1 MIERLNALFAAL
13 SPLWEMSLTAAYAA
27 AIVAGLRLILKKRAP
42 RQVLCLLWLVV
53 FARLLIPLSLESP
66 VSIVPDALPRQEQ
79 HQAEPAIPP
88 VSAQGTGSAQN
99 PAGAQAPGGITADPV
114 TQIQPGG
121 VPVLTAPEGAV
132 PQTPAAS
139 APFPWQAVL
148 AGVWLA
154 GALAM
159 GGYGLLSYLGLRRR
173 LFDAIRAGDGV
184 WEHPSVASPF
194 ILGVVRPRIYLPAG
208 LYGQPRQFILCHERA
223 HLRRLDHIVKPVC
236 WLALALHWFNPAV
249 WLAFLLMSRDIEA
262 ACDEAVIRSLGPQV
276 KADYSATLLSL
287 ATSGRMPAPCPL
299 AFDEG
304 DAKGRIQNVLRY
316 RRPALWIVVVSVVMV
331 VMAAVCLLT
340 DPVSAQA
347 PGENPDPIPSASQ
360 SQPPEASL
368 ADALLDPWMKEVL
381 DGERQFARGS
391 METEQFSISQ
401 LCDMVYRGE
410 RPDLILEVGKLAVMD
425 LDRDGINEMVV
436 WPVGGEPDDTT
447 EIGYTVGYFIFRR
460 QGDKVTVHYIG
471 WRPMQNLKADG
482 TFEWSSSAW
491 NAGIS
496 RLIDIDTFETEDI
509 TWFDTPSMDD
519 DNYFVDG
526 LKTTKE
532 KFEAAIAAQAAKP
545 EPAWYTYAGGVLSPW
560 RPDGLELAAQTG
572 GRDSGEAKLWL
583 EGGEIPWLE
592 WNGAAV
598 RLNSLITPA
607 QAPFLYCWDFDGD
620 GQDEVAVT
628 WLINGYAQYGLY
640 EWESGQPTLKTTYD
654 SQQMLVRFN
663 QNNTAAV
670 GPGPDGGLALTVNYV
685 HAEGED
691 TPDSEDFYRRYVT
704 GRALLPDDFFD
715 GGYEH
720 IRDGYPHAYANGFHL
735 VYLQRETGK
744 FYFDFDIYLA
754 DETMR
759 ELNYVDTLLGDP
771 PHSEYAGHYMLNKP
785 VGVGGFYL
793 SYDGAAWK
801 LEAWDQLAMDYGGG
815 PSADPSAAPEPSL
828 TPEPAISAGA
838 EVKQVGNGYQVSW
851 GGRSFA
857 VDPSVTP
864 DLCADIYQADFDGDG
879 RNEVAFALWASP
891 VWMID
896 LLDNGSAVASV
907 FDPASLRSDLA
918 VNSVAA
924 ITPSG
929 GMTFTYSWGALDEST
944 RRYVSTSADFPDSF
958 FLGINEALKSGKPLT
973 VSTANGGV
981 RAYTNVLYPYL
992 DVSVTVALQVEEGGT
1007 TAAGR
1012 VVGFQH
1018 YTVRYDGGGFTVDVP
1033 GQLDIVSDSPQGS
1046 TPSQPA
1052 RAPAAE
1058 CAHGLDTVS
1067 GVIQGNRYTLVCK
1080 QDGYVYTVPSPVEA
1094 YNCEPLP
1101 GADCDGDGHIEHAF
1115 QLEDGRLVVC
1125 DFKDGRLDNR
1135 VFDPGALFAGFDQ
1148 NRTCEV
1154 VDDADAA
1161 VITCQGQ
1168 TVRVPLDR
1176 GYVLT
1181 HHGPNPQILL
1191 AESGTRYA
1199 GYTFQEGGFDLAAP
1213 VDLSAC
1219 GLDGTALYA
1228 HWNIRCTE
1236 SGLQEVPGSFRLEV
1250 VSP

>member
-1 MIERLNALFAAL
+1 MIDRLNALFTAL

-79 HQAEPAIPP
+79 HQAEPSIPP
-88 VSAQGTGSAQN
+88 ALIEGAGPAQN

-114 TQIQPGG
+114 AQSQPGG

-132 PQTPAAS
+132 PQAPAAPK
-139 APFPWQAVL
+139 PFPWQAML

-159 GGYGLLSYLGLRRR
+159 GGYGLLSYLRLRRR
-173 LFDAIRAGDGV
+173 LFDAIRAGDGA

-208 LYGQPRQFILCHERA
+208 LSGQPRQFILCHERA

-262 ACDEAVIRSLGPQV
+262 ACDEAVIRSLGPRI

-287 ATSGRMPAPCPL
+287 ATSGRIPAPCPL

-316 RRPALWIVVVSVVMV
+316 RRPTLWIVVVSAVMV

-347 PGENPDPIPSASQ
+347 PDHNPDSMPSASP
-360 SQPPEASL
+360 SQPPEES
-368 ADALLDPWMKEVL
+368 
-381 DGERQFARGS
+381 
-391 METEQFSISQ
+391 
-401 LCDMVYRGE
+401 
-410 RPDLILEVGKLAVMD
+410 
-425 LDRDGINEMVV
+425 
-436 WPVGGEPDDTT
+436 
-447 EIGYTVGYFIFRR
+447 
-460 QGDKVTVHYIG
+460 
-471 WRPMQNLKADG
+471 
-482 TFEWSSSAW
+482 
-491 NAGIS
+491 
-496 RLIDIDTFETEDI
+496 
-509 TWFDTPSMDD
+509 
-519 DNYFVDG
+519 
-526 LKTTKE
+526 
-532 KFEAAIAAQAAKP
+532 
-545 EPAWYTYAGGVLSPW
+545 GVLSPW
-560 RPDGLELAAQTG
+560 RPDNLELAAQTG
-572 GRDSGEAKLWL
+572 GSDSGEAKLWL

-592 WNGAAV
+592 WNGAAA
-598 RLNSLITPA
+598 RLNGLITPA

-620 GQDEVAVT
+620 GQDEVVVT
-628 WLINGYAQYGLY
+628 WLINGYAQYDLY
-640 EWESGQPTLKTTYD
+640 EWESGRPTLKTTYD

-691 TPDSEDFYRRYVT
+691 APDSEDFYRRYVT

-754 DETMR
+754 DETMQ

-793 SYDGAAWK
+793 SYDGTVWK
-801 LEAWDQLAMDYGGG
+801 LEEWDQLAMDYGGG
-815 PSADPSAAPEPSL
+815 PSVDSSAAPEPTP
-828 TPEPAISAGA
+828 TPEAAISAEA

-857 VDPSVTP
+857 VDPSITP

-891 VWMID
+891 VWVID

-907 FDPASLRSDLA
+907 FDPAILRYDLA

-924 ITPSG
+924 ITPAG

-944 RRYVSTSADFPDSF
+944 RRHVSTSADFPDSF
-958 FLGINEALKSGKPLT
+958 FQGGNETLKSGKPLT

-981 RAYTNVLYPYL
+981 RAHTNVLYPYL
-992 DVSVTVALQVEEGGT
+992 DVSVTVVLQVEENGT

-1012 VVGFQH
+1012 VVAFQH
-1018 YTVRYDGGGFTVDVP
+1018 YAVRYDGGGFTVDVP
-1033 GQLDIVSDSPQGS
+1033 GQLDIVSDSAQGS

-1052 RAPAAE
+1052 RAPASE

-1094 YNCEPLP
+1094 YRCEPLS
-1101 GADCDGDGHIEHAF
+1101 GADYDGDGHIEHAF
-1115 QLEDGRLVVC
+1115 QMEDGRLVVC
-1125 DFKDGRLDNR
+1125 DFKDGRLANHI
-1135 VFDPGALFAGFDQ
+1135 FDPSALFNGFDQ

-1154 VDDADAA
+1154 VDDANAA
-1161 VITCQGQ
+1161 VIACQGQ

-1176 GYVLT
+1176 SYVLT

-1191 AESGTRYA
+1191 AESGYHYA
-1199 GYTFQEGGFDLAAP
+1199 GYTFQADRFDLAAP

-1228 HWNIRCTE
+1228 HWSVRFTD

-1250 VSP
+1250 VSS

>member
-1 MIERLNALFAAL
+1 MIDRLNALFTAL

-53 FARLLIPLSLESP
+53 FARLLFPLSLESP

-114 TQIQPGG
+114 TQSQPGG

-132 PQTPAAS
+132 PQTPAAPK
-139 APFPWQAVL
+139 PFPWQAVL

-159 GGYGLLSYLGLRRR
+159 GGYGLLSYLRLRRR
-173 LFDAIRAGDGV
+173 LFDAIRAGDGA

-208 LYGQPRQFILCHERA
+208 LSGQPRQFILCHERA

-262 ACDEAVIRSLGPQV
+262 ACDEAVIRSLGPRI

-287 ATSGRMPAPCPL
+287 ATSGRIPAPCPL

-316 RRPALWIVVVSVVMV
+316 RRPALWIVVVSAVMV

-347 PGENPDPIPSASQ
+347 PDHNPDPMPSASP

-381 DGERQFARGS
+381 DGERQFARGGD
-391 METEQFSISQ
+391 METEQFSIHQ
-401 LCDMVYRGE
+401 LRDMVYRDE
-410 RPDLILEVGKLAVMD
+410 HPDLILEVGKLAVMD
-425 LDRDGINEMVV
+425 LDRDGVNEMVV
-436 WPVGGEPDDTT
+436 WPAGGAPDDTT
-447 EIGYTVGYFIFRR
+447 EIGYTVGYFIFYR
-460 QGDKVTVHYIG
+460 QEDKVKVHYIG

-509 TWFDTPSMDD
+509 TWFDTPSVDD

-532 KFEAAIAAQAAKP
+532 EFEAAIAAQAAKP

-560 RPDGLELAAQTG
+560 RPDNLELAAQTG

-592 WNGAAV
+592 WNGAAA
-598 RLNSLITPA
+598 RLNGLITPA
-607 QAPFLYCWDFDGD
+607 QAPFLYCWDFDSD
-620 GQDEVAVT
+620 GQDEVVVT
-628 WLINGYAQYGLY
+628 WLINGYAQYDLY

-720 IRDGYPHAYANGFHL
+720 IRDGYPHAYANGFRL

-754 DETMR
+754 DETMQ

-771 PHSEYAGHYMLNKP
+771 PHSEYAGRYMLNKP

-793 SYDGAAWK
+793 SYDGTAWK
-801 LEAWDQLAMDYGGG
+801 LEEWDQLAMDYGGG
-815 PSADPSAAPEPSL
+815 PSADSSAAPEP
-828 TPEPAISAGA
+828 TPEAAISAEA

-857 VDPSVTP
+857 VDPSITP
-864 DLCADIYQADFDGDG
+864 DLCADIYQADLDGDG

-891 VWMID
+891 VWVID

-907 FDPASLRSDLA
+907 FDPAILRYDLA

-924 ITPSG
+924 ITPAG

-958 FLGINEALKSGKPLT
+958 FQGGNEALKSGKPLT

-981 RAYTNVLYPYL
+981 RAHTNVLYPYL
-992 DVSVTVALQVEEGGT
+992 DVSVTVALQVEENGT

-1012 VVGFQH
+1012 VVAFQH
-1018 YTVRYDGGGFTVDVP
+1018 YAVRYDGGGFTVDVP

-1052 RAPAAE
+1052 RTPAAE

-1094 YNCEPLP
+1094 YRCEPLP
-1101 GADCDGDGHIEHAF
+1101 GADYDGDGHTEYAF
-1115 QLEDGRLVVC
+1115 QMEDGRLVVC
-1125 DFKDGRLDNR
+1125 DFKDGRLANHI
-1135 VFDPGALFAGFDQ
+1135 FDPSALFNGFDQ

-1154 VDDADAA
+1154 VDDANAA
-1161 VITCQGQ
+1161 VIACQGQ

-1191 AESGTRYA
+1191 TESGTRYA

-1219 GLDGTALYA
+1219 GLGGTALYA
-1228 HWNIRCTE
+1228 HWSVRCTD

-1250 VSP
+1250 VSS